1 MKNISFVF
9 LLFLNLLFSTSI
21 SFAQDLIY
29 ANEEENI
36 YLQSNQPQNTAVQRT
51 ASQTVNGNLSG
62 VYEGSR
68 LSCPYAFERDL
79 YVGITGE
86 DVRLL
91 QVLLNSDSRT
101 MIALDGPGSKG
112 KETNSFGESTKTA
125 VKKFQSLFIEYIGIA
140 NGRFGPRTRTTMN
153 AICNGQNTAKS
164 GQVFNNVTSVQKD
177 ATPAGEV
184 TVIPNDKI
192 SPRVSLSANLNSVEP
207 SATFKVVA
215 NFSEEVKPISVESI
229 IVDGGSVKEIRKLS
243 KTSYAITITPN
254 ENTKN
259 ILVQVE
265 ADKISDLAGNLN
277 ENASNEITVQLRSTN
292 LANTINPNTNPQT
305 NNPNPT
311 QPTCNYDN
319 QGRLILINPNTGSP
333 VNTNGCPLTKSNPDN
348 TAAFNSKLG
357 CYADTG
363 PLPQGIT
370 DVQRCSHPQNPNNP
384 NSPCSSAYQQQWI
397 SQQKQIISNTNGY
410 GYGYYAP
417 QLPQNP
423 CQNGQVV
430 AASQAA
436 VQRGVAQ
443 NRQAAQQQAQQN
455 AQSSQIGQMIG
466 NLLRGGGLGGLNNR
480 GGDNDVSSGPNVPW
494 TNPDAKAEANKEET
508 DKNKDF
514 SNAKIVGKDC
524 QLKDGEIVCKDGLA
538 AELKPCSE
546 QDGVPAIMAKNCIQK
561 TADQDKT
568 SSQNEIDESGGK
580 VAEDPK
586 ITKQSCPYVL
596 DTKEKKYKRTGLVL
610 KIQPIKGEPFVLY
623 QEATGILGNSYIPSS
638 GIKNDSPYIEKAG
651 NITDSS
657 YTCCRSKYQTSR
669 CDQPGGPL
677 DNLKTKEI
685 TYKLNKKEE
694 ISIGDNNK

>member
-1 MKNISFVF
+1 MKNILFVF
-9 LLFLNLLFSTSI
+9 LFVLNLFFSTTF
-21 SFAQDLIY
+21 SFAQDQDVIF
-29 ANEEENI
+29 AGEENI
-36 YLQSNQPQNTAVQRT
+36 YLQTNQPQNTTVQRT
-51 ASQTVNGNLSG
+51 PAQSVNGNLSG

-79 YVGITGE
+79 YVGVNGE

-153 AICNGQNTAKS
+153 AICNGQKTAKS
-164 GQVFNNVTSVQKD
+164 GQVYENVTSVQKD

-207 SATFKVVA
+207 SATFKVMA
-215 NFSEEVKPISVESI
+215 NFSEEVKPISVDSI
-229 IVDGGSVKEIRKLS
+229 IVDGGTVKEIRKLS

-254 ENTKN
+254 ENTKS

-277 ENASNEITVQLRSTN
+277 ENASNEVAVKLRSAN
-292 LANTINPNTNPQT
+292 LAATSTNSLSGLVDKIVSAPKCDYDTQGKLIIINPT
-305 NNPNPT
+305 
-311 QPTCNYDN
+311 
-319 QGRLILINPNTGSP
+319 TGAP
-333 VNTNGCPLTKSNPDN
+333 VNANGCPLTKNN
-348 TAAFNSKLG
+348 TAAFNSQLG
-357 CYADTG
+357 CYADSG
-363 PLPQGIT
+363 PLPAGIT

-436 VQRGVAQ
+436 VQKGVAQ

-455 AQSSQIGQMIG
+455 AQSSQIGQMLG
-466 NLLRGGGLGGLNNR
+466 NLLKSGGLGNMNNR
-480 GGDNDVSSGPNVPW
+480 GGNNDGSSGPNVPW
-494 TNPDAKAEANKEET
+494 TDPDANTKDKAPTPADKKEECTTTLAGTTVCNKPKVATTEPCPESIQSLYNPNWCHSTTDEAPKPETETPST
-508 DKNKDF
+508 DKNSAQQEK
-514 SNAKIVGKDC
+514 V
-524 QLKDGEIVCKDGLA
+524 
-538 AELKPCSE
+538 
-546 QDGVPAIMAKNCIQK
+546 
-561 TADQDKT
+561 
-568 SSQNEIDESGGK
+568 DEKAGK
-580 VAEDPK
+580 VSEDPK
-586 ITKQSCPYVL
+586 LTKKSCPYVL
-596 DTKEKKYKRTGLVL
+596 ETKEKKFKRTGTVL
-610 KIQPIKGEPFVLY
+610 KIEPVKGQPFVLF
-623 QEATGILGNSYIPSS
+623 QEATGILGNSNIPIT
-638 GIKNDSPYIEKAG
+638 GIKNNSPYVEKTG
-651 NITDSS
+651 NVVAST
-657 YTCCRSKYQTSR
+657 YKCCRSNYYTTY

-677 DNLKTKEI
+677 DDLPTKEI
-685 TYKLNKKEE
+685 SYKLTKKEE
-694 ISIGDNNK
+694 ISIGSDSK